1 MGNWTRTVFS
11 ASIIGV
17 VLASTLIG
25 CHKVGETTVGASSGT
40 QPTNG
45 NANSMVADISGD
57 VSMHL
62 VAAGDDVQIG
72 FLPTAKKGEW
82 HFSISGSKLQGTQRI
97 EVNPGI
103 SGAFHLTPGI
113 AQDAGGGR
121 FNITQEDGGTGDQ
134 DKKYDPFTYMLY
146 FNTQPGSPSLGHITL
161 IKADKVA
168 SQSALLARYHLVG
181 TFQYVAATAPK
192 TPSNSCT
199 HEMLAYVAA
208 HGERL
213 PQYNA
218 ALCEAKSVT
227 VSGSFD
233 VVQDF
238 PALAF

>member
-1 MGNWTRTVFS
+1 MLV
-11 ASIIGV
+11 
-17 VLASTLIG
+17 STLIG
-25 CHKVGETTVGASSGT
+25 CHNVGETTVRATSEK

-45 NANSMVADISGD
+45 NANSIVAEISGD

-72 FLPTAKKGEW
+72 YLATAKKGEG

-97 EVNPGI
+97 EVNSGI
-103 SGAFHLTPGI
+103 SGAFHFTPGI

-121 FNITQEDGGTGDQ
+121 FSITQEDGGSGDQ
-134 DKKYDPFTYMLY
+134 DNVYDQFTYMLY
-146 FNTQPGSPSLGHITL
+146 FNKQPGSPSLGHITL

-168 SQSALLARYHLVG
+168 SQNALLVRYHLTG
-181 TFQYVAATAPK
+181 TFQYVAAIAPK
-192 TPSNSCT
+192 TPSSACI
-199 HEMLAYVAA
+199 HEALAYGAA

-218 ALCEAKSVT
+218 SLCNAKSVT
-227 VSGSFD
+227 VNGSFD

-238 PALAF
+238 AASAF